1 MTISV
6 AVASCPVRLS
16 LAGAMAG
23 DLLALNPGTGRVRR
37 AAGRRRPMRDQR
49 PCEEFRSWRE
59 VVDDPLIRLVMKAD
73 HVSAAHLERLCA
85 KLERRALARRREA
98 AALGVAT
105 S

>member
-1 MTISV
+1 
-6 AVASCPVRLS
+6 
-16 LAGAMAG
+16 
-23 DLLALNPGTGRVRR
+23 
-37 AAGRRRPMRDQR
+37 
-49 PCEEFRSWRE
+49 
-59 VVDDPLIRLVMKAD
+59 LVMKAD